1 MNTRARAERRLA
13 WWLCAP
19 AVAVMLV
26 VTAFPIAYALW
37 LSLFRYDLRFPGDRH
52 FVGLSNYASVLGS
65 EVWWQALA
73 NTLIITASSVAV
85 ELVLGFA
92 LAALMHRVM
101 FGRSIVRASILVPFP
116 QATDDHQRANAQ
128 TIEAAGAAVMIE
140 EKDLTGERLAAEIRA
155 LLTDDERRQAM
166 ALKARGLARPDAA
179 EVIATR
185 AEALLERTGER

>member
-1 MNTRARAERRLA
+1 MKRSSIAILVVLA
-13 WWLCAP
+13 LM
-19 AVAVMLV
+19 AVAAGAATMWFRREKIPV
-26 VTAFPIAYALW
+26 VTTEVIRTRDLEAVKAGYAAAGVAADVHAFI
-37 LSLFRYDLRFPGDRH
+37 GDMPRQMAGPAH
-52 FVGLSNYASVLGS
+52 DEVGATT
-65 EVWWQALA
+65 LA
-73 NTLIITASSVAV
+73 ELTAA
-85 ELVLGFA
+85 G
-92 LAALMHRVM
+92 
-101 FGRSIVRASILVPFP
+101 RASILVPFP